1 MWIKYWVMI
10 LLALMAGT
18 VIYAYNDPGVGWKV
32 AAVLDLVRVESA
44 SLARQISAIM
54 DGWMKGR

>member
-1 MWIKYWVMI
+1 MI

-18 VIYAYNDPGVGWKV
+18 VIYAYNDPGAGWKV
-32 AAVLDLVRVESA
+32 AAVLDVVRVESA

>member
-10 LLALMAGT
+10 LLAVLAGT
-18 VIYAYNDPGVGWKV
+18 VIYAYNDPGAGGKVG
-32 AAVLDLVRVESA
+32 AVFDVVRAEWA
-44 SLARQISAIM
+44 SLVRQISAIM

>member
-1 MWIKYWVMI
+1 MV
-10 LLALMAGT
+10 LLALLAGT

-32 AAVLDLVRVESA
+32 AAVLDVVRTESA
-44 SLARQISAIM
+44 SLVRQIAALM

>member
-10 LLALMAGT
+10 LLALLAGT

-32 AAVLDLVRVESA
+32 AAVLDVVRAESA
-44 SLARQISAIM
+44 SLVRDISAIM